1 MYNGSIYMN
10 FYLYINILKNVK
22 EKLLIIYDWV
32 LLYCGFN
39 DCDVI
44 D

>member
-22 EKLLIIYDWV
+22 EKLLIIYDRV
-32 LLYCGFN
+32 LLYCGYN

>member
-10 FYLYINILKNVK
+10 FYLYINILKYVK
-22 EKLLIIYDWV
+22 EKLLIIYDRV
-32 LLYCGFN
+32 LLYCGFI